1 MLIKN
6 RIFIIFLFSL
16 ICTLSQAQL
25 PVTQLYHFK
34 ITKVGGEY
42 SIKSGKYIT
51 AFNPQGYN
59 NQPSFFND
67 DIVYFTTNYYDSIQ
81 TEIAKFDFF
90 EKKLER
96 ITYTAE
102 SEYSPI
108 AVPAT
113 EQFSCVRVES
123 DGKTQTLSIYPLDGM
138 GIAKRYMN
146 NTRNIG
152 YYNWLDDKS
161 LALFLVEEP
170 SPTLAIAEAISER
183 RKIILDK
190 VGRTLKVDANGNLY
204 FVHKIDHGPWQIKML
219 DRDANKLKIITETL
233 EEVEDFELLV
243 DGSILSGKGSKLYHT
258 YPDTRTGWVEIADL
272 SDYQINNISRIAVYK
287 GRLILVDNK

>member
-6 RIFIIFLFSL
+6 CIFIKFFSLL

-51 AFNPQGYN
+51 AFNPRGYN
-59 NQPSFFND
+59 NQPAFFND

-96 ITYTAE
+96 ITYTPE

-113 EQFSCVRVES
+113 VQFSCVRVES

-190 VGRTLKVDANGNLY
+190 VGRTLKVDVNGNLY